1 MGHNLGVPACIAGS
15 PRKWESSRNLTHTL
29 KRRYSRKVGSST
41 IEVFLFLW
49 EKQPSKQGGK
59 TFGVLSHGWGGEHL
73 KSGVQ
78 TSNFFSLHSSTPQ
91 HFIQVPRYSECKQ
104 EWESTWIPIDKLTV
118 PQPVSSTS
126 SRSSFFFEAFWAHLK
141 KDKTVLEWI
150 FHPFHENN
158 VREYLYS
165 CSKHTKSDVHG
176 LSAKGSWYGEKLFLL
191 AYFYYKGTM
200 WIESLFTASSDI
212 DTMVDCPPSLQP
224 DSNESNSS
232 SDVPLPPTYAA
243 LPKTTKLDEE
253 PNPFE
258 QSFNAAQRILSET
271 KSTAKPTLPPVAD
284 LESPSR
290 GILFKQEPDASWDS
304 LRAGPLSPTML
315 LGPARAYQQPTR
327 SSLSQETTFRP
338 PVSGKMPL

>member
-1 MGHNLGVPACIAGS
+1 MS
-15 PRKWESSRNLTHTL
+15 
-29 KRRYSRKVGSST
+29 
-41 IEVFLFLW
+41 
-49 EKQPSKQGGK
+49 
-59 TFGVLSHGWGGEHL
+59 
-73 KSGVQ
+73 
-78 TSNFFSLHSSTPQ
+78 
-91 HFIQVPRYSECKQ
+91 
-104 EWESTWIPIDKLTV
+104 ESTFTAV
-118 PQPVSSTS
+118 PNTQSRMYTGYQPKAPGTGKSYFCW
-126 SRSSFFFEAFWAHLK
+126 R
-141 KDKTVLEWI
+141 I
-150 FHPFHENN
+150 FIIRGQCE
-158 VREYLYS
+158 L
-165 CSKHTKSDVHG
+165 
-176 LSAKGSWYGEKLFLL
+176 
-191 AYFYYKGTM
+191 
-200 WIESLFTASSDI
+200 SLFTASSDI

>member
-49 EKQPSKQGGK
+49 EKQPSKQGRK

-126 SRSSFFFEAFWAHLK
+126 SRSWFFFEAFWAHLK

-200 WIESLFTASSDI
+200 WIESLHCFIWYRYHGRLPSFASTRLEWI
-212 DTMVDCPPSLQP
+212 QFL
-224 DSNESNSS
+224 
-232 SDVPLPPTYAA
+232 LRRPTSAYVCC
-243 LPKTTKLDEE
+243 
-253 PNPFE
+253 
-258 QSFNAAQRILSET
+258 
-271 KSTAKPTLPPVAD
+271 VA
-284 LESPSR
+284 
-290 GILFKQEPDASWDS
+290 
-304 LRAGPLSPTML
+304 
-315 LGPARAYQQPTR
+315 
-327 SSLSQETTFRP
+327 
-338 PVSGKMPL
+338 